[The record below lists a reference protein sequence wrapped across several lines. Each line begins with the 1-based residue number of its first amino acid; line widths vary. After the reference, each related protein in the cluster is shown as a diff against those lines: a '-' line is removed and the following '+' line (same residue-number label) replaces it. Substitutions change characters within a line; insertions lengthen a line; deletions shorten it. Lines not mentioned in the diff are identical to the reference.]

1 MKLPNFLITL
11 LLALSL
17 FALPACQTTGGKK
30 VDVITIAASTATAA
44 YIAEAKTA
52 EKRTQR
58 ADQAEAIADA
68 LDSLSGDNPS
78 SADLIEVVFSILGS
92 DDPRAG
98 IYMSA
103 LGALFDSTVSV
114 DSQKENIQLLAKAL
128 HRTAARYKTPEPPL
142 PQ

>member
-1 MKLPNFLITL
+1 MKLPKFMTVI

-17 FALPACQTTGGKK
+17 FVLPACTTTSGKK

-52 EKRTQR
+52 EKRTHR

-78 SADLIEVVFSILGS
+78 SSDLIEVVFSILGN

-103 LGALFDSTVSV
+103 LGALFDSTVSI